1 MFDIKKYQILI
12 FDCDGVIF
20 DTTRLKLAAFQKVL
34 SHYGDLN
41 VEQFTEYFSANFGR
55 SRYVHAR
62 HFIKNILQVPFQAV
76 QYDQIINDY
85 GLQCQA
91 LYSDAEICAGVIELL
106 KKTKSVKKYIASG
119 SSQDELRTVF
129 KSRGLDFYFNEIFG
143 SPRTKDDLVK
153 DICQLHQYHN
163 ILMVGD
169 AKADFTAAKISGID
183 FLYVSR
189 YSVDQENMNILS
201 QVENFTSV
209 FDLLEVTSS
218 AK

>member
-1 MFDIKKYQILI
+1 MLDIKKYQVLI

-34 SHYGDLN
+34 SDYGADN
-41 VEQFTEYFSANFGR
+41 VEKFTQYFSANFGR

-62 HFIKNILQVPFQAV
+62 YFMKDILKVPFQSI
-76 QYDQIINDY
+76 QYNQIINDY

-91 LYSDAEICAGVIELL
+91 LYNDAQICVGATELL
-106 KKTKSVKKYIASG
+106 KKTKNVEKYIASG
-119 SSQDELRTVF
+119 SAQDELRTVF
-129 KSRGLDFYFNEIFG
+129 ESRGLDLYFNAILG

-153 DICQLHQYHN
+153 DICSLHQNQN

-201 QVENFTSV
+201 QVENFRSV